1 MSSILTNVNAMSALQ
16 TLRSISNNME
26 DTQSRISSGLRVGT
40 ASDNAA
46 YWSIATTMKS
56 DNATLSSVQDAI
68 GLGAAKVDTAYA
80 GMESALEV
88 VDAIKNKLLTAQE
101 STADKSKLQEEI
113 KQLQG
118 QLNSIASS
126 ASFSGENFLKANLG
140 GDAES
145 LKKSVVGG
153 FTRDSSG
160 NVKVQT
166 IEMQLSSSTVLF
178 DTNTKAGAAKA
189 GILDATLKL
198 DEKRATL
205 QITTA
210 KPVTTT
216 GEDLVNGNS
225 VKSADTAG
233 NEVYTT
239 SGGDTY
245 VRYNDTKGQVRDAAG
260 KDLWVQVVA
269 RDATDPDVVP
279 AAPNNVTAK
288 AADGTT
294 ALEDG
299 AATSLTYYVVTKP
312 VVETKTVAAT
322 TESALT
328 AASSTATLDGTY
340 DPATG
345 AIGTPSAADV
355 AKITAKDFMKVEIA
369 TNGVATVYSDYKTDG
384 TAGKTETYIK
394 LGASDTWVKA
404 TANPVTGTP
413 AVSPEYKDGVKG
425 VKVNST
431 TPGADPTYYTIDTA
445 NQSIASAFG
454 NVNTDAGFSVTD
466 LDITKLGDLS
476 GKLGLTE
483 DEVLGKMVQFV
494 VDQYKTMTSAAA
506 ELGSVSMR
514 IGLQENFVSKL
525 SDTLEKGIGRLVD
538 ADMNEESTRLKALQT
553 QQQLAVQA
561 LSIANSDSQN
571 ILSLF
576 R

>member
-1 MSSILTNVNAMSALQ
+1 MTSIVTNTAAMSALQ
-16 TLRSISNNME
+16 TLRSIGQGME
-26 DTQSRISSGLRVGT
+26 ETQSRVSSGLKVAT

-46 YWSIATTMKS
+46 YWSIATTMRS
-56 DNATLSSVQDAI
+56 DNATLSAVQDAI

-80 GMESALEV
+80 GMESAIDV
-88 VDAIKNKLLTAQE
+88 VKTIQQKLAAAAEQGV
-101 STADKSKLQEEI
+101 DKSKLQEEI
-113 KQLQG
+113 KQLQD
-118 QLNSIASS
+118 QLKSIASS
-126 ASFSGENFLKANLG
+126 ASFSGENWLEANLG
-140 GDAES
+140 GSEES
-145 LKKSVVGG
+145 LQKSVVAS
-153 FTRDSSG
+153 FVRTDDAVSIKHIDH
-160 NVKVQT
+160 N
-166 IEMQLSSSTVLF
+166 LSSSTVLF
-178 DTNTKAGAAKA
+178 DTNTKAGVAKA
-189 GILDATLKL
+189 GILDTTLKL
-198 DEKRATL
+198 DEKRTTL

-216 GEDLVNGNS
+216 GEDLVKGGS
-225 VKSADTAG
+225 LKSADTAG
-233 NEVYTT
+233 NELYTT
-239 SGGDTY
+239 SGGETY

-260 KDLWVQVVA
+260 KDLWVKVVA
-269 RDATDPDVVP
+269 KDSTDTDEVP

-288 AADGTT
+288 AADGST

-299 AATSLTYYVVTKP
+299 GTPLTYYVVTNP

-369 TNGVATVYSDYKTDG
+369 TNGVATVFSDYKTDG

-404 TANPVTGTP
+404 TANPVAGTP
-413 AVSPEYKDGVKG
+413 PVSPEYKDGVKG

-445 NQSIASAFG
+445 NQSIPSAFG
-454 NVNTDAGFSVTD
+454 NVGTDVGVSVYD
-466 LDITKLGDLS
+466 MDITKLGELAT
-476 GKLGLTE
+476 KLGYDEKELLAKLTQH
-483 DEVLGKMVQFV
+483 VS
-494 VDQYKTMTSAAA
+494 DQYQTMTSAAA
-506 ELGSVSMR
+506 DLGSVKMR
-514 IGLQENFVSKL
+514 IGLQEDFVSKL
-525 SDTLEKGIGRLVD
+525 TDSIESGIGRLVD
-538 ADMNEESTRLKALQT
+538 AEMNEESTRLKALQT

-561 LSIANSDSQN
+561 LSIANSSSES